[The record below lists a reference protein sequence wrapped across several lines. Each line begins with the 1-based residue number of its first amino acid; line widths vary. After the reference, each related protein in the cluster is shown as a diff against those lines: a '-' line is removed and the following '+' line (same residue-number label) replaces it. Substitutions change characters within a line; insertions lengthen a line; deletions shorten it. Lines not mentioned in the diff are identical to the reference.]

1 MVRSEALIKAQK
13 KYYERIKHTPEYKE
27 KLKISS
33 IKNYEKFK
41 NNEELKQK
49 RNEYAKQYYQN
60 NRESILEKRKI
71 KYQLKKSQYI
81 LNNEDSDMYSH
92 D

>member
-49 RNEYAKQYYQN
+49 RNDYAKQYYQN
-60 NRESILEKRKI
+60 NRENILEKRKI
-71 KYQLKKSQYI
+71 KYQLKKSQSI
-81 LNNEDSDMYSH
+81 LNNEDSNLYSH